1 MKSYKILLLILLCL
15 VVVLTHSAC
24 SERKSGVE
32 RHTFALVVE
41 NLDDDGQ
48 ISPQLSIEGEEVEG
62 SFTDE
67 YRVGQTIT
75 LEIDPGE
82 NGRFLGWR
90 KQGAAEGDYFSTEKK
105 IEYTIEEE
113 TYLIAVIDYTERI
126 DSIDI
131 VGDDEVEI
139 PTIDDDRKRVEYE
152 IIPYDEDREEIKD
165 LELELNSIDEEEVIV
180 MGNTLRILSY
190 QAINYDSPVEL
201 TVEADG
207 ISTTK
212 EVDLIRQLTK
222 PHSIEFINQEFALN
236 ETEQLYLPYDEEM
249 IYEVAISDQYNQIIN
264 DNILLDIVSSSSGI
278 EINNEELTISSDVD
292 PQELI
297 LEASTP
303 NGKTQFNVE
312 LKKAKIFF
320 EAEDKLFPGQPIS
333 DAMANIRDNNNG
345 QIITTLSANQDG
357 EFAFE
362 IGLGAEIMIEL
373 GGIGYKLNESPDFKV
388 DQVVQNL
395 GAEGLEPDYQVVTKP
410 NSDDVVTGGD
420 YLGVLEY
427 AKTKTALY
435 LKLNW
440 SDFAPQGPNS
450 DHLLI
455 LIDHLENEIG
465 YNPYYQYDSYTTG
478 WDDNSYNV
486 GYQNDFFDLNFITWS
501 WISEQGD
508 FNFEDGGAHQVLEL
522 LDDNSDNQL
531 TDKETEVN
539 DVKADISFRQ
549 DLDRKIYY
557 FRIPYQAISQGADKN
572 SNYQAAIVFGKEGF
586 TNITDTLPQ
595 EEDWVIE
602 NPSISDNERD
612 VNLEYGA
619 QLK

>member
-1 MKSYKILLLILLCL
+1 MKNYKILLLIFLGL

-24 SERKSGVE
+24 SERNSGVE
-32 RHTFALVVE
+32 RHTFALAVE

-67 YRVGQTIT
+67 YRAGQTIT

-90 KQGAAEGDYFSTEKK
+90 KQGAAEGDYYSTKEKL
-105 IEYTIEEE
+105 EYTIEEE
-113 TYLIAVIDYTERI
+113 TYLIAEIDYTERI
-126 DSIDI
+126 DSIEI

-139 PTIDDDRKRVEYE
+139 PAIDDDSKRVEYE
-152 IIPYDEDREEIKD
+152 IVPYDEDGEVIEE
-165 LELELNSIDEEEVIV
+165 LELEFNSIDEEEVIV

-190 QAINYDSPVEL
+190 QAKNYDSPVEL
-201 TVEADG
+201 KVEADG
-207 ISTTK
+207 ISATK
-212 EVDLIRQLTK
+212 EVDLIPQPTK

-236 ETEQLYLPYDEEM
+236 ETEQLYLAYDEEM
-249 IYEVAISDQYNQIIN
+249 IYEAVIRDQYNQIIN
-264 DNILLDIVSSSSGI
+264 DNISLDIVSSSSGI
-278 EINNEELTISSDVD
+278 EINDEELMIGSDVE

-303 NGKTQFNVE
+303 NGREQFNAE
-312 LKKAKIFF
+312 LKKAQIFFSVEDKIFSN
-320 EAEDKLFPGQPIS
+320 QPIS
-333 DAMANIRDNNNG
+333 DAKANIRDDNN
-345 QIITTLSANQDG
+345 QKIETLFANEAG

-373 GGIGYKLNESPDFKV
+373 GGTGYKSNESPPLEV

-395 GAEGLEPDYQVVTKP
+395 GAEALEPAYQVVTKP
-410 NSDDVVTGGD
+410 DSNDPVTGGD
-420 YLGVLEY
+420 YLGALEY
-427 AKTKTALY
+427 AKTESNLY
-435 LKLNW
+435 LKLRW
-440 SDFAPQGPNS
+440 QEFAPQGPNS

-612 VNLEYGA
+612 VKLEYGA
-619 QLK
+619 ELE